1 VPAYGTA
8 ANCFDPPGALVADI
22 RIGCS
27 GWNYS
32 AWAGRFYPAE
42 LGHADWLRYY
52 ATVFDTVEINN
63 SFYRLP
69 ARETFSGWRRQTP
82 GEFVFAVKASRYL
95 THLKRLRD
103 PEEPVTRLFDRAR
116 GLGVKLGPLL
126 YQLPPQQAVDFPR
139 LDRFLAAL
147 PRTRLRGLP
156 VIEFRH
162 ASWYVP
168 ETFRRL
174 EARGV
179 SICLHDHRDG
189 RYDGPWTGP
198 LLYVRFHGTS
208 GKYAGRYDD
217 HALAPW
223 AGRLAAH
230 ASSGGDAYAYFN
242 NDPDAAAPEN
252 ALMLKA
258 LLGHASARPSGRHAE
273 MTASHSHSRNP

>member
-1 VPAYGTA
+1 VGR
-8 ANCFDPPGALVADI
+8 I
-22 RIGCS
+22 RVGCS
-27 GWNYS
+27 GWNYA
-32 AWAGRFYPAE
+32 AWARCFYPAP
-42 LGHADWLRYY
+42 LGQSDWLRHY
-52 ATVFDTVEINN
+52 AGVFDTVEINN

-69 ARETFSGWRRQTP
+69 ARETFAAWRRQTP
-82 GEFVFAVKASRYL
+82 GSFCFAVKASRYL

-116 GLGVKLGPLL
+116 GLGVQLGPIL
-126 YQLPPQQAVDFPR
+126 YQLPPQQAIDLSR

-147 PRTRLRGLP
+147 PRVRTRGIP

-168 ETFRRL
+168 DTFQRL
-174 EARGV
+174 EDRGV

-189 RYDGPWTGP
+189 PYDGPWTGP

-208 GKYAGRYDD
+208 GKYAGRYDMSR
-217 HALAPW
+217 LEPW
-223 AGRLAAH
+223 AARLLAH
-230 ASSGGDAYAYFN
+230 ASDGRDGYAYFN

-258 LLGHASARPSGRHAE
+258 ALAPAGTPAPH
-273 MTASHSHSRNP
+273 